1 MALEQNLMASLR
13 LSQLIAKRMIK
24 QAHDDDSDRPAG
36 SIINLSSI
44 LARRAH
50 PQLMALSISNAALEQ
65 MTRSLAVA
73 LAPDRIRVNAVA
85 MGSVM
90 SASLQ
95 EHLKDNP
102 DFRSVIESGTPM
114 GRIAS
119 PTELAEAVQFLAS
132 DGASFMTGQV
142 LTVDGG
148 RTLLDPVTA
157 PAH

>member
-1 MALEQNLMASLR
+1 M
-13 LSQLIAKRMIK
+13 
-24 QAHDDDSDRPAG
+24 G

-44 LARRAH
+44 LSRRAH
-50 PQLMALSISNAALEQ
+50 PELMALSISNAALEQ

-73 LAPDRIRVNAVA
+73 LASKRIRVNAVS

-90 SASLQ
+90 SASMQ
-95 EHLKDNP
+95 ERLKAHP
-102 DFRSVIESGTPM
+102 DFRAVIEAGTPLR
-114 GRIAS
+114 RIAS
-119 PTELAEAVQFLAS
+119 ASELAETVQFLAS
-132 DGASFMTGQV
+132 DGSGFMTGQV

>member
-1 MALEQNLMASLR
+1 
-13 LSQLIAKRMIK
+13 
-24 QAHDDDSDRPAG
+24 
-36 SIINLSSI
+36 
-44 LARRAH
+44 
-50 PQLMALSISNAALEQ
+50 MALSISNAALEQ

-132 DGASFMTGQV
+132 DGASFMTGHV